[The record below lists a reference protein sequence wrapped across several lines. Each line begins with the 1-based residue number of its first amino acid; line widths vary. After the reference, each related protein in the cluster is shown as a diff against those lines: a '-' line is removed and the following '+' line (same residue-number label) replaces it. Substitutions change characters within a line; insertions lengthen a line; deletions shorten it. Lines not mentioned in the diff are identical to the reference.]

1 MKKLIL
7 SAAAAAALFAS
18 TGSFAQT
25 PGVLLVN
32 EFSKGTGNVGP
43 YIELLVGSTSA
54 TKNVDVRNWIV
65 DDNNGVFSTTA
76 PGNGITTGHLR
87 LVNDGFWSS
96 VPAGTLILM
105 FNNATGQKPAAAGLP
120 NLASINAASAA
131 ADGTFTSGGT
141 IYVAVGKSP
150 YVAYINNIPNV
161 GVFPYNGSY
170 CGSTSALVA
179 PGLFSTVDLATDL
192 TGDGVQTRCPG
203 CLDNLQS
210 EPSFY
215 SGAAYGSLMNAVT
228 GSGIGGAKVTTN
240 PAYTTFA
247 GKVFSLTAGSA
258 SNAPGVSANWS
269 ADTATIATQTPGSQ
283 NNAANG
289 AFIASVAGTGTG
301 FRYTAC
307 AQPDPMTEPKGA
319 LVVTEISNGPSG
331 ECEYVVLAVAA
342 CSSSNDAEN
351 VDVRGWILDD
361 NNGAFNPAGAGTG
374 RGITTGH
381 FRLPFSAKWA
391 AVPVGSSI
399 VVYNGAFN
407 CIGLPTGTATL
418 GGHNVYYIDVN
429 NPGTNTDIERYGSF
443 PTSANGNYCN
453 PNGLTTPYVN
463 PATSYAATVGL
474 GNTGDGFQV
483 RCPGCNTMNAA
494 GPDFYHGIGY
504 GTDVGANAFASAAG
518 LIGGPVKTFSSLTG
532 QRILFKFTGSISSS
546 SVLANPANFDT
557 AAALTSPATV
567 GDYSAALFA
576 YLTSGAGDFPC
587 CGAAQ
592 ARPAVQQESAKAILN
607 ATDVKV
613 YPNPA
618 KAVLNIEFPAAQ
630 EVAVKLF
637 DMNGRIVANQNANGK
652 NKVSINVAGF
662 TPGLYFY
669 QVISNGAVQSGKVTV
684 GK

>member
-54 TKNVDVRNWIV
+54 ATSVDVRNWIV
-65 DDNNGVFSTTA
+65 DDNSGVFNGGPA
-76 PGNGITTGHLR
+76 QAGKGITTGHLM
-87 LVNDGFWSS
+87 LVNDAFWSN
-96 VPAGTLILM
+96 VPAGTLILL
-105 FNNATGQKPAAAGLP
+105 FDNSAAPAAAGLP
-120 NLASINAASAA
+120 NLANIAAAQAS
-131 ADGTFTSGGT
+131 ADGTFSASGA

-150 YVAYINNIPNV
+150 YVAYKSNLPTASSPANN
-161 GVFPYNGSY
+161 GY
-170 CGSTSALVA
+170 CGGNAYQA
-179 PGLFSTVDLATDL
+179 PGLFNVTALAQEL
-192 TGDGVQTRCPG
+192 TGDGIQTRCPG
-203 CLDNLQS
+203 CKDNLQGGA
-210 EPSFY
+210 SFY
-215 SGAAYGSLMNAVT
+215 SGAAFGSAMSAVT
-228 GSGIGGAKVTTN
+228 GSGIGGAKITTS
-240 PAYTTFA
+240 ASYTTFA
-247 GKVFSLTAGSA
+247 GKVFKLTAGTA
-258 SNAPGVSANWS
+258 SGAPAVNANWT
-269 ADTATIATQTPGSQ
+269 ADTATVSTQTPGAQ
-283 NNAANG
+283 NSTANG
-289 AFIASVAGTGTG
+289 TFIASVATAGTS

-307 AQPDPMTEPKGA
+307 TQPDPMTEPKGA

-331 ECEYVVLAVAA
+331 ECEYVVLAVAP
-342 CSSSNDAEN
+342 CSSSALEEN

-361 NNGAFNPAGAGTG
+361 NNGVFNPAGAGTS

-381 FRLPFSAKWA
+381 FRLAFNAKWA

-399 VVYNGAFN
+399 VLYNGADN
-407 CIGLPTGTATL
+407 CIGLPTGTATI

-429 NPGTNTDIERYGSF
+429 SPGTNADIERYNSF
-443 PTSANGNYCN
+443 PSSANGNYCN
-453 PNGLTTPYVN
+453 PNGLNTPYAI
-463 PATSYAATVGL
+463 ATAYSSTVGL
-474 GNTGDGFQV
+474 GNSGDGFQV
-483 RCPGCNTMNAA
+483 RCPGCNDMNNAA
-494 GPDFYHGIGY
+494 PDFYHGIAY
-504 GTDVGANAFASAAG
+504 GTNSGANAFASAAG
-518 LIGGPVKTFSSLTG
+518 LIGGPALNFTAGSNH
-532 QRILFKFTGSISSS
+532 RILFKFTGAISSS

-567 GDYSAALFA
+567 GDYSASLFN
-576 YLTSGAGDFPC
+576 YLTSGSVDFPC

-592 ARPAVQQESAKAILN
+592 ARPAVQQEAAKAILN

-613 YPNPA
+613 YPNPV

-637 DMNGRIVANQNANGK
+637 DMNGRIVAEQSANGK